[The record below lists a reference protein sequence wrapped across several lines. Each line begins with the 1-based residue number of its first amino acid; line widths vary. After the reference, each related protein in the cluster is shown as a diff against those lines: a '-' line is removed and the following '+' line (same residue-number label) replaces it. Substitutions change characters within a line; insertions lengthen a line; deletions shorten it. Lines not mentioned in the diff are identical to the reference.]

1 MTTEQLARANEIT
14 KEIEILRDHAE
25 QVERRTLNYKDEL
38 NNPVMSIGWN
48 NMDSSLRLKPQFL
61 PMPIDAQMYL
71 FNVDAQIK
79 KLQGELAA
87 LCKSQDYP
95 QQ

>member
-38 NNPVMSIGWN
+38 NNPVMSIGWMN
-48 NMDSSLRLKPQFL
+48 
-61 PMPIDAQMYL
+61 
-71 FNVDAQIK
+71 
-79 KLQGELAA
+79 
-87 LCKSQDYP
+87 
-95 QQ
+95 

>member
-61 PMPIDAQMYL
+61 PMPIDAQMNVYL

-87 LCKSQDYP
+87 L
-95 QQ
+95 

>member
-61 PMPIDAQMYL
+61 PMPIDAQ
-71 FNVDAQIK
+71 
-79 KLQGELAA
+79 
-87 LCKSQDYP
+87 
-95 QQ
+95 